1 MTGLVRSMSSDTLSA
16 SAGSRA
22 LREGANGR
30 AAAKEDNA
38 GVHWPLSLV
47 VSGMGEPQIEDTQSA
62 VLVALGLFAFSR
74 ATSVEATPTP
84 PSQSATL

>member
-1 MTGLVRSMSSDTLSA
+1 M
-16 SAGSRA
+16 
-22 LREGANGR
+22 
-30 AAAKEDNA
+30 
-38 GVHWPLSLV
+38 HWPLSLV
-47 VSGMGEPQIEDTQSA
+47 VSGMAEPQIEDTQSA